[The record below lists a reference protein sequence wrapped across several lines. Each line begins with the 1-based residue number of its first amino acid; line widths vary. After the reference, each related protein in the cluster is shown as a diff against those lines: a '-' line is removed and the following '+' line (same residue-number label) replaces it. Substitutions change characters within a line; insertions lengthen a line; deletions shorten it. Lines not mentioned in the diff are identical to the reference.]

1 MRRRQGIVIVATMV
15 VYVMTVF
22 IYAAQTLRPG
32 RYTITL
38 ADGGLALDANAPTM
52 GSNDGKVHLW
62 QNNGGPTQ
70 VWNVAVADAGNY
82 TMTLAA
88 TGMALDADG
97 PTMHADGGKVHLWQF
112 WVHAPNPDNHD
123 AAKTQRWH
131 IRPSV

>member
-1 MRRRQGIVIVATMV
+1 MRTHQGIILVATMFV
-15 VYVMTVF
+15 IVLVATMFVNEVM
-22 IYAAQTLRPG
+22 AQTLQPG

-38 ADGGLALDANAPTM
+38 ADGGLALDADAPTM

-82 TMTLAA
+82 TITLAA

-97 PTMHADGGKVHLWQF
+97 PTMHADGGKVH
-112 WVHAPNPDNHD
+112 
-123 AAKTQRWH
+123 
-131 IRPSV
+131 